1 MPARFFGEP
10 IRAAPKSFIVKVVT
24 GIACSVSVNAILTE
38 DVTTDSVNVS
48 LRIGVVSSDDGPTNV
63 ETERAVNVTK
73 LYIILVRLKFRAA
86 KLADGHGVQ
95 VAQ

>member
-38 DVTTDSVNVS
+38 EVTTDSVNVS
-48 LRIGVVSSDDGPTNV
+48 LRIEVVSSDDDPTNA
-63 ETERAVNVTK
+63 ETERTVNVTK
-73 LYIILVRLKFRAA
+73 SYIILVRLKFWAA

>member
-24 GIACSVSVNAILTE
+24 GIACSVSVNAIFTE
-38 DVTTDSVNVS
+38 EVTTDSVNVS
-48 LRIGVVSSDDGPTNV
+48 LRTGEVSSEECPTNA
-63 ETERAVNVTK
+63 EIERTVNVTK
-73 LYIILVRLKFRAA
+73 LYIIQVRLKFRAA
-86 KLADGHGVQ
+86 KLADRDSVQ

>member
-10 IRAAPKSFIVKVVT
+10 MRAAPKSFIVKVVT

-38 DVTTDSVNVS
+38 EVTTDSVNVS
-48 LRIGVVSSDDGPTNV
+48 LRIGVVSSDESPANADN
-63 ETERAVNVTK
+63 ERTVNVTK
-73 LYIILVRLKFRAA
+73 SYIILVRLKFRAA

>member
-24 GIACSVSVNAILTE
+24 GIACSVSVNAVLSE
-38 DVTTDSVNVS
+38 EVTTDSVNVS

-63 ETERAVNVTK
+63 ETERTVNVTK
-73 LYIILVRLKFRAA
+73 LYIIQVRLKFRAA

>member
-24 GIACSVSVNAILTE
+24 GIACSVSVNAIFTE
-38 DVTTDSVNVS
+38 EVTTDSINVS

-63 ETERAVNVTK
+63 ETERTVNVTK
-73 LYIILVRLKFRAA
+73 LYIILVRLTFRAA

>member
-10 IRAAPKSFIVKVVT
+10 MRAAPKSFIVKVVT
-24 GIACSVSVNAILTE
+24 GIACSVFVNAILTE
-38 DVTTDSVNVS
+38 EVTTDSVNVS

-63 ETERAVNVTK
+63 ETERTVNVTK
-73 LYIILVRLKFRAA
+73 SYIILVRLKFRAA

>member
-24 GIACSVSVNAILTE
+24 GIACSVSVNVIFTE

-63 ETERAVNVTK
+63 ETERTVNVTK
-73 LYIILVRLKFRAA
+73 LYIIQVRLKFRAA
-86 KLADGHGVQ
+86 KLADRDSVQ